1 MAHKNSR
8 TGKGAAF
15 FAGMLTGCAVGTV
28 AVYLAF
34 VPAGKSWL
42 NDERISLKVKSADLY
57 QNARKK
63 TIDLKKAAGSLKR
76 HRSDENPQMIP
87 IPKDYI

>member
-1 MAHKNSR
+1 MAQMSSR
-8 TGKGAAF
+8 TGRRTAF
-15 FAGMLTGCAVGTV
+15 LTGMLTGCAVGAI
-28 AVYLAF
+28 AVYFSL

-42 NDERISLKVKSADLY
+42 NHERVSLKVKSADLY

-76 HRSDENPQMIP
+76 HQHDADPQMIP